1 MAFEGMDVDEV
12 RSLAGQLQTQ
22 AQNITQVVSSIDSI
36 ISSMENVW
44 KGKDAT
50 DFLSWWQTQH
60 KPHLNH
66 AEEAIM
72 GLHQSALNNAAAQDQ
87 ASGQ

>member
-22 AQNITQVVSSIDSI
+22 AQKITEVVSSIDSI
-36 ISSMENVW
+36 VSSMENVW

-50 DFLSWWQTQH
+50 DFQSWWQTQH
-60 KPHLNH
+60 KPHLNQ

-72 GLHQSALNNAAAQDQ
+72 GLHQSALNNASAQDQ

>member
-50 DFLSWWQTQH
+50 DFQSWWQTQH
-60 KPHLNH
+60 RPHLNQ

>member
-12 RSLAGQLQTQ
+12 RSLAGQLQNQ
-22 AQNITQVVSSIDSI
+22 AQKITDVVSSIESI
-36 ISSMENVW
+36 VSSMENVW

-50 DFLSWWQTQH
+50 EFLSWWQTQH
-60 KPHLNH
+60 KPALNH
-66 AEEAIM
+66 AEQAIR
-72 GLHQSALNNAAAQDQ
+72 GLHQSALNNAIAQDQ